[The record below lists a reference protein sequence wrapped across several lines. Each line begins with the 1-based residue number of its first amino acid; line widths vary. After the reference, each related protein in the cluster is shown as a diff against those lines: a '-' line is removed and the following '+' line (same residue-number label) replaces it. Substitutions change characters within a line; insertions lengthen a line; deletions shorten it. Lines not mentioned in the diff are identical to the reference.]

1 MSEQEINEAIAKACG
16 RQRNPDGGW
25 YPDNGL
31 RVGTQAIPDYC
42 GDLNAMHEAENVLDE
57 TQAKCYEA
65 MLVEYGF
72 HATARQR
79 AEAFLRAIPIGL
91 LLDVAGHSTPTRRGV
106 SADAGQMGG
115 GAVMSD
121 ELEQLRQALH
131 DARIE
136 NSGQAAE
143 LERLR
148 DAFTTRD
155 AGIQQTLGKALGY
168 PWFKDDQKN
177 FPGSTVEHGVCVGDH
192 VAESLA
198 DEAAETIG
206 RLRAERRWIPVK
218 ERLPWKG
225 HCILALDERSVIN
238 ITFRMDDQWAGVNP
252 NIAIT
257 HWMPLPEPPKKEV
270 QG

>member
-79 AEAFLRAIPIGL
+79 AEAFLR
-91 LLDVAGHSTPTRRGV
+91 
-106 SADAGQMGG
+106 
-115 GAVMSD
+115 
-121 ELEQLRQALH
+121 
-131 DARIE
+131 
-136 NSGQAAE
+136 
-143 LERLR
+143 
-148 DAFTTRD
+148 
-155 AGIQQTLGKALGY
+155 TLGK
-168 PWFKDDQKN
+168 W
-177 FPGSTVEHGVCVGDH
+177 E
-192 VAESLA
+192 
-198 DEAAETIG
+198 
-206 RLRAERRWIPVK
+206 
-218 ERLPWKG
+218 
-225 HCILALDERSVIN
+225 
-238 ITFRMDDQWAGVNP
+238 
-252 NIAIT
+252 
-257 HWMPLPEPPKKEV
+257 EV